1 MADEFGKKERPQ
13 FPFFFIKMRV
23 KYQKLLDM
31 KEFNWVFERKKKTI
45 EGLWGVKIG
54 EKKRFK
60 MKNKN

>member
-1 MADEFGKKERPQ
+1 
-13 FPFFFIKMRV
+13 MRV
-23 KYQKLLDM
+23 KYQKLLDR